1 MSASRQITLLACESP
16 EIEAFMASLEH
27 QLQQCAPMI
36 NWRVRCLQRPEA
48 NPSTDLFLWSHP
60 PEWRNASN
68 PQEQQNLA
76 TERACRQALLSSG
89 TPFQVLQG
97 SQAQRMDTVLN
108 TLGLQA
114 DTAAA
119 QSRQFALNG
128 GRTPW
133 RCESCSDPDCEHR
146 FFTGLLSRT
155 NP

>member
-1 MSASRQITLLACESP
+1 VSATRQITLLACETP
-16 EIEAFMASLEH
+16 EIAAFMASLEH
-27 QLQQCAPMI
+27 QLQQRAPTI
-36 NWRVRCLQRPEA
+36 EWRVRCLQRPEA
-48 NPSTDLFLWSHP
+48 THNTDLFLWSHP

-89 TPFQVLQG
+89 TAFQVLQG
-97 SQAQRMDTVLN
+97 NQAQRMDTVLN
-108 TLGLQA
+108 SLRLQT

-146 FFTGLLSRT
+146 LFTGLLGRP

>member
-1 MSASRQITLLACESP
+1 VNASRQITLLACETP
-16 EIEAFMASLEH
+16 EISAFMAGLEH
-27 QLQQCAPMI
+27 QLQLLAPNI
-36 NWRVRCLQRPEA
+36 DWRLSCLQRPE
-48 NPSTDLFLWSHP
+48 SKQRVDLFLWSHP
-60 PEWRNASN
+60 PEWRGASN

-76 TERACRQALLSSG
+76 TERACRQALLRSG
-89 TPFQVLQG
+89 AAFQVLQG
-97 SQAQRMDTVLN
+97 SLALRMETVLN
-108 TLGLQA
+108 SLGLQT

-146 FFTGLLSRT
+146 LFTGLLNRP

>member
-1 MSASRQITLLACESP
+1 MSASRQITLLASKTP
-16 EIEAFMASLEH
+16 EIAAFMAGLEH
-27 QLQQCAPMI
+27 QLQLLAPTI
-36 NWRVRCLQRPEA
+36 DWRLSCLEVPGA

-60 PEWRNASN
+60 PEWRDASN
-68 PQEQQNLA
+68 PQEQQSLA
-76 TERACRQALLSSG
+76 TERACRQALLRSG
-89 TPFQVLQG
+89 AAFQVLQG
-97 SQAQRMDTVLN
+97 SLAQRMETVLN
-108 TLGLQA
+108 SLGLQT

-146 FFTGLLSRT
+146 LFTDLLSRP